1 MFPFVT
7 IKQTRILNAWFR
19 YPEFLS
25 IYVGHCHSLFCLV
38 YMTHRVTQEDSIW
51 KYRQKDFFWTYENR
65 LIRERI
71 YSHTH
76 LCPIFR
82 QFFGWF
88 VASRQQT
95 FFPKILPLT
104 VYIVIYIHFKHLFR
118 ICIFSAMLATVM
130 LSLIYFVFTATQII
144 QNFSTWHYLHVCI
157 KKSTKTLYCFNA
169 KRWNRK

>member
-1 MFPFVT
+1 MHGSVT
-7 IKQTRILNAWFR
+7 LNFCPSMSDTVTPSSVWFIWHTGWPRRTRSENTDKRIF
-19 YPEFLS
+19 FL
-25 IYVGHCHSLFCLV
+25 
-38 YMTHRVTQEDSIW
+38 
-51 KYRQKDFFWTYENR
+51 TYENR

-130 LSLIYFVFTATQII
+130 LSLIYFVSNATLII
-144 QNFSTWHYLHVCI
+144 QNFQHDTTFMS
-157 KKSTKTLYCFNA
+157 A
-169 KRWNRK
+169 

>member
-1 MFPFVT
+1 MHGSVT
-7 IKQTRILNAWFR
+7 RNFCPSMSDTVTPSTVWFIWHTGWPRKTRSENTDKRIFFEQVK
-19 YPEFLS
+19 YS
-25 IYVGHCHSLFCLV
+25 V
-38 YMTHRVTQEDSIW
+38 YSEI
-51 KYRQKDFFWTYENR
+51 YENR

-95 FFPKILPLT
+95 FFPKILSLT

-144 QNFSTWHYLHVCI
+144 QNFQHDTTFMS
-157 KKSTKTLYCFNA
+157 A
-169 KRWNRK
+169 

>member
-95 FFPKILPLT
+95 FFPKILSLT

-130 LSLIYFVFTATQII
+130 LSLIYFVFNATQII
-144 QNFSTWHYLHVCI
+144 QNFQYDTTFMS
-157 KKSTKTLYCFNA
+157 A
-169 KRWNRK
+169 

>member
-1 MFPFVT
+1 MQFPLFYVAFNL
-7 IKQTRILNAWFR
+7 LNITLITKF

-25 IYVGHCHSLFCLV
+25 IYVRHCHSLYCLV
-38 YMTHRVTQEDSIW
+38 YMTHKVTKEDSIW
-51 KYRQKDFFWTYENR
+51 KYRQKEFFWTSGILCIFIDLWKPSNSGT
-65 LIRERI
+65 I

-118 ICIFSAMLATVM
+118 ICIFSAKLATVM
-130 LSLIYFVFTATQII
+130 LSIIYFVFNATKII
-144 QNFSTWHYLHVCI
+144 QNFQHDTTFMS
-157 KKSTKTLYCFNA
+157 A
-169 KRWNRK
+169 

>member
-7 IKQTRILNAWFR
+7 IKQTRILNSWFR

-51 KYRQKDFFWTYENR
+51 KYRQKDFFLTYENR

-130 LSLIYFVFTATQII
+130 LSLIYFVSNATLII
-144 QNFSTWHYLHVCI
+144 QNFQHDTTFMS
-157 KKSTKTLYCFNA
+157 A
-169 KRWNRK
+169 

>member
-1 MFPFVT
+1 MHGSVTLNFFPSMSDTVT
-7 IKQTRILNAWFR
+7 PSSVWFIWHTGWPRRTRSENTDKRI
-19 YPEFLS
+19 
-25 IYVGHCHSLFCLV
+25 
-38 YMTHRVTQEDSIW
+38 
-51 KYRQKDFFWTYENR
+51 FFWTYENR

-118 ICIFSAMLATVM
+118 ICIFPAMLATVM
-130 LSLIYFVFTATQII
+130 LSLIYFVFNATQII
-144 QNFSTWHYLHVCI
+144 QNFQHDTTFMS
-157 KKSTKTLYCFNA
+157 A
-169 KRWNRK
+169 

>member
-1 MFPFVT
+1 MVPLPWIFVHLCRT
-7 IKQTRILNAWFR
+7 LSLPLLSGLYDTQGDPGGLDLKIPTKGF
-19 YPEFLS
+19 FL
-25 IYVGHCHSLFCLV
+25 
-38 YMTHRVTQEDSIW
+38 
-51 KYRQKDFFWTYENR
+51 TYENR

-95 FFPKILPLT
+95 FFPKILPST

-130 LSLIYFVFTATQII
+130 LSLIYFVSNATLII
-144 QNFSTWHYLHVCI
+144 QNFQHDTTFMS
-157 KKSTKTLYCFNA
+157 A
-169 KRWNRK
+169 

>member
-65 LIRERI
+65 VIRERI

-95 FFPKILPLT
+95 FFPKILSLT
-104 VYIVIYIHFKHLFR
+104 VYIVIYIHFKHLFSYCHVV
-118 ICIFSAMLATVM
+118 INIFCIYCHPDNSK
-130 LSLIYFVFTATQII
+130 
-144 QNFSTWHYLHVCI
+144 FSTWHYLHVCI

>member
-25 IYVGHCHSLFCLV
+25 IYVGHCYSLYCLV

-95 FFPKILPLT
+95 FFPKILSLT
-104 VYIVIYIHFKHLFR
+104 VYIVIYIHFKHLVR

-130 LSLIYFVFTATQII
+130 LSLIYFVSNATLII
-144 QNFSTWHYLHVCI
+144 QNFQHDTTFMS
-157 KKSTKTLYCFNA
+157 A
-169 KRWNRK
+169 

>member
-51 KYRQKDFFWTYENR
+51 KYLQKDFFWTYENR

-104 VYIVIYIHFKHLFR
+104 VYIVIYIHFKHLVR

-130 LSLIYFVFTATQII
+130 LSLIYFVSNATLII
-144 QNFSTWHYLHVCI
+144 QNFQHDTTFMS
-157 KKSTKTLYCFNA
+157 A
-169 KRWNRK
+169 

>member
-1 MFPFVT
+1 MVPLPWIFVHLCRT
-7 IKQTRILNAWFR
+7 
-19 YPEFLS
+19 LS
-25 IYVGHCHSLFCLV
+25 LPLLSGLYD
-38 YMTHRVTQEDSIW
+38 TQGDPGGLDLKIPT
-51 KYRQKDFFWTYENR
+51 KGFFWTYENR

-104 VYIVIYIHFKHLFR
+104 VYIVIYIHFKQLFR

-130 LSLIYFVFTATQII
+130 LSLIYFVSNATLII
-144 QNFSTWHYLHVCI
+144 QNFQHDTTFMS
-157 KKSTKTLYCFNA
+157 A
-169 KRWNRK
+169 

>member
-1 MFPFVT
+1 MFSFVT

-19 YPEFLS
+19 YPEFFS

-51 KYRQKDFFWTYENR
+51 KYRQKDFFLTYENR

-88 VASRQQT
+88 VASRQQTT

-130 LSLIYFVFTATQII
+130 LSLIYFVSNATLII
-144 QNFSTWHYLHVCI
+144 QNFQHDTTFMS
-157 KKSTKTLYCFNA
+157 A
-169 KRWNRK
+169 